1 MPGTGT
7 MVYAHTSRLIPG
19 LAYGI
24 PTLGL
29 RNPDGT
35 LYENQELIPDV
46 QVALTPADMLAGRDP
61 QLAAA
66 VQAALAQLTTNA
78 KPAAKRAD

>member
-1 MPGTGT
+1 MDQTLGGAGQCGQLLGRFGLSQYYRTLKVGPIVGEPVPGTGT

-35 LYENQELIPDV
+35 LYENQELIP
-46 QVALTPADMLAGRDP
+46 TCRW
-61 QLAAA
+61 
-66 VQAALAQLTTNA
+66 
-78 KPAAKRAD
+78 R